1 MAASPLTLPNVK
13 KWEIAPFGSEMPGIA
28 GYFYGQTLNK
38 MDKHKNKF
46 YTRATNST
54 KIDLF
59 QLFLGRKPLHCGYLV
74 SRPL

>member
-13 KWEIAPFGSEMPGIA
+13 KRQLTPFGSEMPGIA

-38 MDKHKNKF
+38 MDKHQNKF
-46 YTRATNST
+46 YTRASNST

-59 QLFLGRKPLHCGYLV
+59 QLFLGRESLHYGYLV
-74 SRPL
+74 Q